1 MAQDAELTRIQQS
14 IQARKQEY
22 QGRLDARFHLGKN
35 ATARARIAQCDT
47 LLQIIVNAQ
56 TELQLNYRP
65 ADTTAQIDLVI
76 QQCNQSSTFSSAL
89 ARLAERLKRRLHM
102 HRYRRQRNEV
112 LAAQSFAWNAPS
124 SVINLLL
131 NPANGQHLQSK
142 IDVQCAIQFLSPNGQ
157 YQPVDPLDQEYS
169 DQIAS
174 ITLTDGNG
182 VASCHPTALGL
193 QTILGQENGYFATAG
208 GAGPALRADAIELAA
223 EALRADTRAR
233 VIWLKCTATADGH
246 SFTLV
251 KKPSGRVDVLE
262 AWANPGGNGY
272 LRSLRQQLKHDIERE
287 DALDAVTKLNS
298 PNSRVRDEG
307 YAALSTAYGRAEDQ
321 PSAHFEEL
329 RHNVRDRDANIS
341 ILCTVRDLAS
351 YDTVRARML
360 ARYQVLGNLRGQL
373 GI

>member
-1 MAQDAELTRIQQS
+1 MAQDAELTQIR
-14 IQARKQEY
+14 QAVEARRREY

-47 LLQIIVNAQ
+47 LIQIIQNAQ
-56 TELQLNYRP
+56 AELQLNYRP
-65 ADTTAQIDLVI
+65 ADTTAQIDLLI
-76 QQCNQSSTFSSAL
+76 QQCSQSSTFSSAL
-89 ARLAERLKRRLHM
+89 ARLAARLKRRLHA
-102 HRYRRQRNEV
+102 HRFRRQRNEI
-112 LAAQSFAWNAPS
+112 LAAQSFAWNAQR
-124 SVINLLL
+124 SVINLIL
-131 NPANGQHLQSK
+131 NPTNAQLQSK
-142 IDVQCAIQFLSPNGQ
+142 IDVQCAIQLLSANGQ

-193 QTILGQENGYFATAG
+193 QTILGQDNGYFATAG
-208 GAGPALRADAIELAA
+208 GAGSALRAEAIELAS

-272 LRSLRQQLKHDIERE
+272 LRSLRQQLKHDIERA
-287 DALDAVTKLNS
+287 DALAAVTKLNS

-307 YAALSTAYGRAEDQ
+307 YAALSTAYGRAEDE

-351 YDTVRARML
+351 YDTVRARMV
-360 ARYQVLGNLRGQL
+360 ARYQVLANLRGQL